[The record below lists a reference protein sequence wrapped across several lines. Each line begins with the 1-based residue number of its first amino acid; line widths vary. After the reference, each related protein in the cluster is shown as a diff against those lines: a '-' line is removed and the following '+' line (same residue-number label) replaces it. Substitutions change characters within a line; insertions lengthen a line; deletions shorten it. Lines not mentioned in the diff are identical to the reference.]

1 MADIENTSAPLST
14 HLRRFAPLLLM
25 AVVAALL
32 LVESRHVNL
41 AAIQHALAG
50 VAPLVLVALGLGGL
64 FAVAVMSSY
73 DVLAA
78 RFVAFDRSL
87 LTSLRLGMLAN
98 GINNIASLSGITG
111 SGLRV
116 LLLTRDGAQ
125 TAPAVRYA
133 ALVASASPLGLSTL
147 AWVTLIV
154 RPAILAATPVPE
166 LLVLVALG
174 VIALYL
180 PVYGVLATTSLLRIG
195 PLQAIERIRPRQAAA
210 FIVASVVDWAIAGA
224 LLWGCLAVLGAGVSP
239 AAVIA
244 AFALAATLG
253 MLSFL
258 PGGLGVFDVTLVGLL
273 AAHDVPV
280 ETAVAALVLYRVA
293 YYLVPLIV
301 ALALGADELR
311 STRLAETV
319 RAHPAIQLMAWP
331 VGRVVDLGIRVLAWL
346 TAACGVVLL
355 AGAAFPNLIAHTR
368 LLHAWLPLS
377 AVEAS
382 HMASVAVGL
391 TLVFAARGLSLR
403 LSRALWLALG
413 LLVAGAAFGL
423 LRGLDWGTSLML
435 VAVAGVLWLN
445 RASFDRRGSLARQL
459 GEWQWLAALAA
470 ALAVYFII
478 GQAFYP
484 AHGADVFHF
493 NFGAHGPRFLRG
505 LMIALISM
513 IVLMIWSWPR
523 WPRPELE
530 RPTAADLD
538 ALAGWLDAH
547 GSNGYSHLMLLGDKT
562 LRYSADD
569 TAMIGFAAIR
579 NRLVALGDP
588 VGDTE
593 ARRAAIADFRR
604 YAEAAHCTPVFY
616 QVGPDYLSDYL
627 DHGFALFKLG
637 EIGRVDLRQ
646 FTMTGRIN
654 QDKRGAINRGNRLEL
669 AFELREPPFDA
680 ALMAE
685 LRAVSDDWLGEKP
698 AEKAFSLG
706 RFDTAYIQRA
716 PVALVRDGA
725 GALIA
730 FASILPSYGHR
741 EEYSIDLMR
750 HLEHA
755 PGGTMDFLFV
765 RLMQE
770 AQTMDYRWFN
780 LGMAPLAGVGDT
792 PWANTAEQLARL
804 AFEHGNRFYNYK
816 GLRAFK
822 EKWHPV
828 WQSMY
833 LAYPPEAGLSSL
845 QLDIA
850 ALVAG
855 GYRRIIGR

>member
-1 MADIENTSAPLST
+1 MSETALERSSVSAR
-14 HLRRFAPLLLM
+14 LRRFAPLLLI
-25 AVVAALL
+25 AAVAALL

-50 VAPLVLVALGLGGL
+50 VAPLWLAVLGLGGL
-64 FAVAVMSSY
+64 FAIAVMSSY

-78 RFVAFDRSL
+78 RFVALDRQPL
-87 LTSLRLGMLAN
+87 ESLRLGMLAN

-116 LLLTRDGAQ
+116 LLLTRDGAA
-125 TAPAVRYA
+125 TASAVRYA
-133 ALVASASPLGLSTL
+133 ALVASASPLGLSAL
-147 AWVTLIV
+147 AWITLIV

-166 LLVLVALG
+166 WLVLVALG

-180 PVYGVLATTSLLRIG
+180 PAYFILATTSLLRFG
-195 PLQAIERIRPRQAAA
+195 PLQAIERIRPLEALA
-210 FIVASVVDWAIAGA
+210 FITASVIDWAIAGA

-273 AAHDVPV
+273 ASHAVSAN
-280 ETAVAALVLYRVA
+280 TAVAALVLYRVA

-301 ALALGADELR
+301 ALALGANELR
-311 STRLAETV
+311 ASRLADTL
-319 RAHPAIQLMAWP
+319 RTHPAIQIIAWP
-331 VGRVVDLGIRVLAWL
+331 VGRAVDLGIRVIAWL
-346 TAACGVVLL
+346 TAASGVVLL
-355 AGAAFPNLIAHTR
+355 AGAAFPNLLAHTR
-368 LLHAWLPLS
+368 LLRAWLPLP

-382 HMASVAVGL
+382 HMASVAIGL

-403 LSRALWLALG
+403 LNRALWLALG
-413 LLVAGAAFGL
+413 LLVAGAVFGL

-435 VAVAGVLWLN
+435 AAVAGVLWLN

-459 GEWQWLAALAA
+459 GEWQWIAALAA
-470 ALAVYFII
+470 ALGVYFII
-478 GQAFYP
+478 GEAFYP
-484 AHGADVFHF
+484 AHGASVFHF

-505 LMIALISM
+505 LMIALISV
-513 IVLMIWSWPR
+513 IVLMVWSWPR

-530 RPTAADLD
+530 RPSRADLD
-538 ALAGWLDAH
+538 ALAAWLESH

-562 LRYSADD
+562 LRYSANEQ
-569 TAMIGFAAIR
+569 AMIGFAAIR
-579 NRLVALGDP
+579 NRLIALGDP

-593 ARRAAIADFRR
+593 ARRTAIADFRR
-604 YAEAAHCTPVFY
+604 FAEDRHCTPLFY

-627 DHGFALFKLG
+627 DHGFVLFKLG
-637 EIGRVDLRQ
+637 EIGRVDLVN
-646 FTMTGRIN
+646 FSMKGKIN
-654 QDKRGAINRGNRLEL
+654 EDKRGAINRGNRMGLD
-669 AFELREPPFDA
+669 FELREPPFDA
-680 ALMAE
+680 ALMSE

-706 RFDTAYIQRA
+706 RFDADYLQRA
-716 PVALVRDGA
+716 PVALVRDADGT
-725 GALIA
+725 LIA

-750 HLEHA
+750 HRESA

-770 AQTMDYRWFN
+770 AQTLGYHWFN

-833 LAYPPEAGLSSL
+833 LAYPPEARLSTL

-850 ALVAG
+850 ALIAG
-855 GYRRIIGR
+855 GYRRIIGH

>member
-1 MADIENTSAPLST
+1 MSDTSVDHRAT
-14 HLRRFAPLLLM
+14 TARLRRFAPLLLI

-41 AAIQHALAG
+41 AAIQHALASVPTILLG
-50 VAPLVLVALGLGGL
+50 VLGLGGL
-64 FAVAVMSSY
+64 LAIAVMSSY

-78 RFVAFDRSL
+78 RFIGLDRRAA
-87 LTSLRLGMLAN
+87 TSLRLGMLAN

-116 LLLTRDGAQ
+116 LLLTRDGAA
-125 TAPAVRYA
+125 TAAAVRYA
-133 ALVASASPLGLSTL
+133 TLVASASPLGLSAL
-147 AWVTLIV
+147 AWVTLIM

-166 LLVLVALG
+166 LLVLIALG

-180 PVYGVLATTSLLRIG
+180 PAYFVLATTSLLHIG
-195 PLQAIERIRPRQAAA
+195 PLQAIERIRPWQAAVFMA
-210 FIVASVVDWAIAGA
+210 ASVIDWAIAGA
-224 LLWGCLAVLGAGVSP
+224 LLWGCLAVLGADVSP

-258 PGGLGVFDVTLVGLL
+258 PGGLGVFDVTLVALL
-273 AAHDVPV
+273 AAHDVNAA
-280 ETAVAALVLYRVA
+280 TAVAALVLYRVA
-293 YYLVPLIV
+293 YYLVPLIL
-301 ALALGADELR
+301 ALALGANELR
-311 STRLAETV
+311 ATRLAETV
-319 RAHPAIQLMAWP
+319 RTHPAIQLMAWP

-368 LLHAWLPLS
+368 LLHAWLPLG

-403 LSRALWLALG
+403 LTRALWLALG

-423 LRGLDWGTSLML
+423 MRGLDWGTSLML

-459 GEWQWLAALAA
+459 GEWQWLATLAA

-478 GQAFYP
+478 GEAFYP
-484 AHGADVFHF
+484 AHGASVFHF

-505 LMIALISM
+505 LMIALISV
-513 IVLMIWSWPR
+513 IVLMAWSWPR
-523 WPRPELE
+523 WPRPELAP
-530 RPTAADLD
+530 PTASDLD
-538 ALAGWLDAH
+538 GLVEWLGRH

-569 TAMIGFAAIR
+569 RAMIGFAAIR

-588 VGDTE
+588 VGDSE

-604 YAEAAHCTPVFY
+604 FAEAAHCTPVFY

-637 EIGRVDLRQ
+637 EIGRVDLSD
-646 FTMTGRIN
+646 FTMTGRRN
-654 QDKRGAINRGNRLEL
+654 EDKRGAINRGNRLGL
-669 AFELREPPFDA
+669 TFERREPPFDTT
-680 ALMAE
+680 LMGE
-685 LRAVSDDWLGEKP
+685 LRVVSDDWLGEKP
-698 AEKAFSLG
+698 TEKSFSLG
-706 RFDTAYIQRA
+706 RFDANYIQRA
-716 PVALVRDGA
+716 PVALVRDGE
-725 GALIA
+725 GTLLA

-741 EEYSIDLMR
+741 EEFSIDLMR
-750 HLEHA
+750 HLERA

-770 AQTMDYRWFN
+770 AQAMGYHWFN

-792 PWANTAEQLARL
+792 PWASTAEQLARL

-833 LAYPPEAGLSSL
+833 LAYPPEAGLSAL
-845 QLDIA
+845 QLDLA

-855 GYRRIIGR
+855 GYRHIIGH

>member
-1 MADIENTSAPLST
+1 MSDTSLERPSVT
-14 HLRRFAPLLLM
+14 TRLRRFAPLLLIV
-25 AVVAALL
+25 AVAALL

-41 AAIQHALAG
+41 AAIQHTLARVPPILLG
-50 VAPLVLVALGLGGL
+50 ALGLGGL

-73 DVLAA
+73 DMLAA
-78 RFVAFDRSL
+78 RFVGLERRL
-87 LTSLRLGMLAN
+87 VVSLRLGMLAN
-98 GINNIASLSGITG
+98 GINGVASLSGITG

-116 LLLTRDGAQ
+116 LLLTRDGAAAA
-125 TAPAVRYA
+125 TAVRYA
-133 ALVASASPLGLSTL
+133 ALVASASPLGLSAL

-180 PVYGVLATTSLLRIG
+180 PVYFVLVTTSVLRIG
-195 PLQAIERIRPRQAAA
+195 PLQAIERIRPVEAAA
-210 FIVASVVDWAIAGA
+210 FVAASIIDWAIAGA
-224 LLWGCLAVLGAGVSP
+224 LLWGCLAVVGAGVSP
-239 AAVIA
+239 AVVIA

-273 AAHDVPV
+273 AAHDVTAA
-280 ETAVAALVLYRVA
+280 TAVAALVLYRVA

-301 ALALGADELR
+301 ALALGANELR
-311 STRLAETV
+311 STRLAETM
-319 RAHPAIQLMAWP
+319 RMHPAIQVMAWP
-331 VGRVVDLGIRVLAWL
+331 VGRAVDLGIRVLAWL
-346 TAACGVVLL
+346 TAASGVVLL
-355 AGAAFPNLIAHTR
+355 AGAAFPNLLAHTR
-368 LLHAWLPLS
+368 VLRAWLPLG

-391 TLVFAARGLSLR
+391 TLIFAARGLSLR
-403 LSRALWLALG
+403 LARALWLALG
-413 LLVAGAAFGL
+413 LLIAGAAFGL

-435 VAVAGVLWLN
+435 AAVAGVLWLN
-445 RASFDRRGSLARQL
+445 RASFDRRGSLVRQL
-459 GEWQWLAALAA
+459 GEWQWIAALAA

-478 GQAFYP
+478 GEAFYP
-484 AHGADVFHF
+484 AHGASVFHF

-505 LMIALISM
+505 LMIALISV

-530 RPTAADLD
+530 CPAPADLD
-538 ALAGWLDAH
+538 ALVAWLGAH
-547 GSNGYSHLMLLGDKT
+547 GSNGYSHLMLLGDKS
-562 LRYSADD
+562 LRYSADSN
-569 TAMIGFAAIR
+569 AMIGFAAIR

-593 ARRAAIADFRR
+593 ARRTAIADFRR
-604 YAEAAHCTPVFY
+604 FAEAAHCTPVFY
-616 QVGPDYLSDYL
+616 QVGPEYLSDYL

-637 EIGRVDLRQ
+637 EIGRVELTH
-646 FTMTGRIN
+646 FSMKGRIN
-654 QDKRGAINRGNRLEL
+654 EDKRGAINRGNRLGL
-669 AFELREPPFDA
+669 TFELREPPFEA
-680 ALMAE
+680 VLMSE

-698 AEKAFSLG
+698 AEKSFSLG
-706 RFDTAYIQRA
+706 RFDADYIQRA

-725 GALIA
+725 GALVA

-750 HLEHA
+750 HRENA

-770 AQTMDYRWFN
+770 AQTLGYHWFN

-833 LAYPPEAGLSSL
+833 LAYPPEARLSSL

-855 GYRRIIGR
+855 GYRRIIGH